1 MDRHLLLRLMPLL
14 EAALRLPAGEREAW
28 CQQQRLSAAD
38 LQTLKKL
45 LAERQDATAQVQ
57 HELALPDDDALPEP
71 ISDLQPGHLIGPWQ
85 LQRELGQG
93 GMSVVWLAHL
103 PDQPDPPVALKIP
116 HAGPGQGLLAQR
128 LQRERSILASL
139 QHPHIARLL
148 DTGTT
153 PQGLPYLVLE
163 YVEGQSLLAHANA
176 RAMGVGARL
185 QLMQQVL
192 EAVQHAHNQLVLHRD
207 LKPANILVTPQ
218 GQVKL
223 LDFGIAKLLSG
234 TTAESTALTRQG
246 GHVLTPDYAAPEQI
260 SGGPLSTRTD
270 VYALGVILY
279 ELLTGCRPYRLPR
292 GSRGALEQAILSAQ
306 AEPPSLCWS
315 DTSDDA
321 PHLAQAFGSTP
332 RQLHQALSGDLDVI
346 VLKAL
351 QKQPD
356 RRYPTADALAQDL
369 ARHLRNEPIQA
380 RGDSRWYRARK
391 FMARH
396 SLVLGATAAV
406 IVSLSVGL
414 SMALWQARQARLE
427 AAKATAIKDFMVGL
441 FKANDLDQVD
451 APRKRQQSVQDLL
464 QDSARSLGG
473 QGLSGQPQ
481 VRAELQGVVGTLL
494 HDLQLSDA
502 AIQLRQQRVA
512 LLSQSGASGAALVPA
527 WRDLA
532 DSQDLRGDLV
542 GMRQSLQSGLA
553 WCQRHGMN
561 PLPDCQGIQVLLGRL
576 DLVEHHTADGR
587 RRIESASQIL
597 QAMAPTHERTA
608 EAWSALGELRQEEG
622 RLDEAY
628 AAHTAAMRIFAAQ
641 WGEQSTRLARLRFD
655 LGSNLWAQGRLKLAI
670 KEMSAALQ
678 ANRITLGPDHVST
691 ARMELSLARLQHS
704 MAPGAASRQ
713 GIEHAAKVI
722 LAQAAQ
728 IDPDMVFSARVA
740 LLETA
745 LLDGR
750 LQDAGQ
756 ALTPLMALRAES
768 HAPYTED
775 RLAALLH
782 AWYLQDIGQ
791 YAQARARLAELLDKA
806 RQHKTPDNPVIT
818 DLLERLATV
827 DLADDQLSSA
837 LRALA
842 DPRLRHSGARVM
854 ALIEQGQSAQAL
866 PLAQAWL
873 ARVQQQSAEG
883 VQLHLTMQART
894 ALGMALLGS
903 GQARAALQVLEPA
916 LKAVASGHPGS
927 PLLILTRVRVARALM
942 ALGQQDDA
950 RRQLQQAQQGV
961 RLEPDMPPHV
971 RRVLAQAEQQWRQS
985 NPSPP

>member
-14 EAALRLPAGEREAW
+14 EAAQRLPAGERETW
-28 CQQQRLSAAD
+28 CQQQNLSAAD
-38 LQTLKKL
+38 LRTLKKL
-45 LAERQDATAQVQ
+45 LAERLSATSQVLN
-57 HELALPDDDALPEP
+57 EPALPDDDALPEP
-71 ISDLQPGHLIGPWQ
+71 VSDLQAGHLIGPWQ

-103 PDQPDPPVALKIP
+103 PDQPDQPVALKIP
-116 HAGPGQGLLAQR
+116 HAGPGQALLAQR

-176 RAMGVGARL
+176 RRLDVGARL

-246 GHVLTPDYAAPEQI
+246 GHVLTPDYAAPEQV
-260 SGGPLSTRTD
+260 SGGTLSTRTD

-292 GSRGALEQAILSAQ
+292 GSRGALEQAILSTQ
-306 AEPPSLCWS
+306 AEPPSQCWS

-332 RQLHQALSGDLDVI
+332 RHLHQALRGDLDVI

-351 QKQPD
+351 QKQAD
-356 RRYPTADALAQDL
+356 RRYPTADALSQDL
-369 ARHLRNEPIQA
+369 ARHLRDEPIQA
-380 RGDSRWYRARK
+380 RGDSRWYRTRK
-391 FMARH
+391 FVARH
-396 SLVLGATAAV
+396 ALVLGATAAV

-464 QDSARSLGG
+464 QDSARSLGS

-512 LLSQSGASGAALVPA
+512 LLSQSGADGAALVPA
-527 WRDLA
+527 WRELA

-587 RRIESASQIL
+587 RRIESASQTL
-597 QAMAPTHERTA
+597 QAMAPAHERTA

-655 LGSNLWAQGRLKLAI
+655 LGSNLWAQGRLKLATQ
-670 KEMSAALQ
+670 EMAAALH
-678 ANRITLGPDHVST
+678 ANRHTLGPDHVST

-704 MAPGAASRQ
+704 MTPSAVSRL

-722 LAQAAQ
+722 LAQASR
-728 IDPDMVFSARVA
+728 IDPDVVFSARVA
-740 LLETA
+740 LLEAA

-750 LQDAGQ
+750 LKDAGV
-756 ALTPLMALRAES
+756 ALDHLARFRSES
-768 HAPYTED
+768 RAPYTED
-775 RLAALLH
+775 HLAALLH
-782 AWYLQDIGQ
+782 AWYLQDTGR
-791 YAQARARLAELLDKA
+791 YAQARTRLTELLDKA
-806 RQHKTPDNPVIT
+806 RRHKTPDNPVIT
-818 DLLERLATV
+818 DLQERLATV
-827 DLADDQLSSA
+827 DLADGQLASA
-837 LRALA
+837 WRWLS
-842 DPRLRHSGARVM
+842 DPRQKSSGSRVM
-854 ALIEQGQSAQAL
+854 ALIEQGQSKQAL
-866 PLAQAWL
+866 PLAQARL
-873 ARVQQQSAEG
+873 AQVNHQANEG
-883 VQLHLTMQART
+883 VQLHQRVQVYTT
-894 ALGMALLGS
+894 LGMALLGS
-903 GQARAALQVLEPA
+903 GQAHAAFQALEQA
-916 LKAVASGHPGS
+916 LKAVASGHQGS
-927 PLLILTRVRVARALM
+927 PLLVLTRIRTARALM
-942 ALGQQDDA
+942 ALGRLDDA
-950 RRQLQQAQQGV
+950 RQQLQQARQGV
-961 RLEPDMPPHV
+961 QLEPDMPPHV
-971 RRVLAQAEQQWRQS
+971 RRVLAQAEQQWRLS